1 MFAKAD
7 ERGGRWVLIVVI
19 AALATLLV
27 ACGDDGADT
36 EATPDTVEEA
46 AGDARQE
53 AENAFAS
60 LRTDAERLF
69 DEIRTRNAP
78 EVKQTLLDRCR
89 DVVERLRQADSPNA
103 DRVDDLCNRIR
114 DTDVKD
120 AAAWQ
125 HVQDELAKLPQS

>member
-1 MFAKAD
+1 MFPNARR
-7 ERGGRWVLIVVI
+7 RGGRWALIAVM
-19 AALATLLV
+19 AALATFLV
-27 ACGDDGADT
+27 ACGADGVDT

-60 LRTDAERLF
+60 LRTDGERLL

-78 EVKQTLLDRCR
+78 ELKQTLLDRCR
-89 DVVERLRQADSPNA
+89 DVLERLRQADSPNA
-103 DRVDDLCNRIR
+103 DRVDDLCTRIR
-114 DTDVKD
+114 DTDVND

-125 HVQDELAKLPQS
+125 QVRDELAKLPQS